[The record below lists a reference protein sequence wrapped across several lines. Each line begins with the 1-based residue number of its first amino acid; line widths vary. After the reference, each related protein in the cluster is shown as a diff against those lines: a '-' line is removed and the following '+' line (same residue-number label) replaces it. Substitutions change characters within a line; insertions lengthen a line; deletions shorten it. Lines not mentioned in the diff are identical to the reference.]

1 MRVAIVHDFLKEYG
15 GAERV
20 LEGLHEIYPDAP
32 IYTAF
37 YSPKHLG
44 KFAEKFRGWDIRTT
58 WAQKIPWIAKLYSP
72 LRLLT
77 PLFWES
83 IDFSDYDVVISSS
96 HCVAKG
102 VDVGQNAVHICYCF
116 TPMRYIWDMFDSYF
130 PPSGSLFTTR
140 TIMSVCRP
148 YLQKWDV
155 HTSKSVDYFIA
166 ISKNIQDR
174 VRKCYNRNAEIIYP
188 PVDIEKY
195 NILDVPQEDFYLM
208 VTAFAPYKRI
218 DLAIESFNHLGKSL
232 KIIGTGQ
239 NEDRLKKIAGS
250 NIEFLG
256 WKSDEEIKLYYNKCR
271 ALIFPGEEDFG
282 IVPVEV
288 QACGRPVIAY
298 GKGGALETVVDG
310 VTGVFFHQQTVES
323 LVEAIKKFETMN
335 FERQKI
341 RENAVRFGYKNFT
354 NNFLSFFKKLMKA

>member
-1 MRVAIVHDFLKEYG
+1 
-15 GAERV
+15 
-20 LEGLHEIYPDAP
+20 
-32 IYTAF
+32 
-37 YSPKHLG
+37 
-44 KFAEKFRGWDIRTT
+44 
-58 WAQKIPWIAKLYSP
+58 
-72 LRLLT
+72 
-77 PLFWES
+77 
-83 IDFSDYDVVISSS
+83 
-96 HCVAKG
+96 
-102 VDVGQNAVHICYCF
+102 
-116 TPMRYIWDMFDSYF
+116 MRYIWDMFDSYF
-130 PPSGSLFTTR
+130 PPDGNNIIMR
-140 TIMSVCRP
+140 TVMSVCRP

-166 ISKNIQDR
+166 ISKNIQER

-218 DLAIESFNHLGKSL
+218 DLAIESFNKLGKTL
-232 KIIGTGQ
+232 KIIGSGQ
-239 NEDRLKKIAGS
+239 NEDSLKRAAGG

-256 WKSDEEIKLYYNKCR
+256 WKTDEEILLYYNRCR

-288 QACGRPVIAY
+288 QSCGRPVIAY
-298 GKGGALETVVDG
+298 GKGGALETVMDG
-310 VTGVFFHQQTVES
+310 ATGLFFHQQTVES

-354 NNFLSFFKKLMKA
+354 DNFLRKYHDLIL